1 MDDQVTSDCKGALR
15 FSKETGRYSEF
26 PSPSLSVDTQ
36 EAVLHAA
43 LLDDPEAG
51 EGKVTQHRVPATV
64 TSAVTQPLS
73 GAADS
78 WGMQW

>member
-1 MDDQVTSDCKGALR
+1 M
-15 FSKETGRYSEF
+15 
-26 PSPSLSVDTQ
+26 DTQ

-51 EGKVTQHRVPATV
+51 RGRSQHRVPATV

-73 GAADS
+73 GAADN